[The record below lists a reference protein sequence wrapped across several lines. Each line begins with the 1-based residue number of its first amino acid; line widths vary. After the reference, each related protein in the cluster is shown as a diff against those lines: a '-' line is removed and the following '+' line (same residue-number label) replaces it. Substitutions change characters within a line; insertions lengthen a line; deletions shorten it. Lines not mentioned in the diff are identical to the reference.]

1 MPTDMTLSE
10 IIQPAHIVPDLQAT
24 NRWEAIDELVDNLIE
39 HGAIAAVDREAII
52 DVVKKREEKMS
63 TGIGYGVGIPHAAS
77 DLIDDVVG
85 ALGRSKGGIDF
96 DALDNQPVNF
106 VVLFLVPKGKFQAHL
121 NALAQIAKQ
130 MHNSALRKALE
141 QAEDAESIKRII
153 QEPFNP

>member
-1 MPTDMTLSE
+1 M
-10 IIQPAHIVPDLQAT
+10 
-24 NRWEAIDELVDNLIE
+24 
-39 HGAIAAVDREAII
+39 DREAII

-130 MHNSALRKALE
+130 MHNSALREALE